1 MVQLGTIFI
10 KQTTMKKA
18 TLIAAILLSL
28 SAKSQ
33 DSLVVKMDT
42 TTFKNIIAIIQKQL
56 DSKAASNYILE
67 ALSKY
72 ELVMDKPKQ
81 QIKK

>member
-1 MVQLGTIFI
+1 
-10 KQTTMKKA
+10 MKKTVSTLA
-18 TLIAAILLSL
+18 IALLFASKSFSQNVSDTLI
-28 SAKSQ
+28 
-33 DSLVVKMDT
+33 VKIDT
-42 TTFKNIIAIIQKQL
+42 NTFKAIIAIIQKQL

-72 ELVMDKPKQ
+72 EFIADKPKQ

>member
-1 MVQLGTIFI
+1 
-10 KQTTMKKA
+10 MKKA
-18 TLIAAILLSL
+18 TLILAILFSL

>member
-1 MVQLGTIFI
+1 
-10 KQTTMKKA
+10 MKKV
-18 TLIAAILLSL
+18 TLIAAILFNL

-72 ELVMDKPKQ
+72 ELVMDKPKE

>member
-1 MVQLGTIFI
+1 
-10 KQTTMKKA
+10 MKKTVSTLA
-18 TLIAAILLSL
+18 IALLFATKSFSQSVSDTLIIKL
-28 SAKSQ
+28 
-33 DSLVVKMDT
+33 DT

-81 QIKK
+81 QLKK

>member
-1 MVQLGTIFI
+1 
-10 KQTTMKKA
+10 MKKL
-18 TLIAAILLSL
+18 TLIAAILFNL

-67 ALSKY
+67 ALSRY

-81 QIKK
+81 QLKK